1 MKSLI
6 LTAQEARELSSLGG
20 LTVTKPIKP
29 APPYIEGAQF
39 AEQLPGWVLVG
50 PDARRLGAGDG
61 VADLFAPPVT
71 PGDAVYIRE
80 PWYTPGPGGC
90 PSNISASSRTKR
102 RPERRK
108 SACQ

>member
-61 VADLFAPPVT
+61 VADLFAPSRH
-71 PGDAVYIRE
+71 PGRRRLYPGAVV
-80 PWYTPGPGGC
+80 
-90 PSNISASSRTKR
+90 
-102 RPERRK
+102 
-108 SACQ
+108 